1 MKTALKLIA
10 ALFFYAAF
18 SISSTSAA
26 EPEKMFFQKD
36 NVTLVVILARDT
48 DCCNYAESVKA
59 TGWKSTPS
67 KTKNQYT
74 CYLTIGEVDVA
85 LACYQGQNP
94 ERIGTRVVDINL
106 EGDHCPTDTV
116 RLLAGAGV
124 SNLIQDFKRDGYPDG
139 WNDRGCPGPSG

>member
-1 MKTALKLIA
+1 MNMENALKLIA

-26 EPEKMFFQKD
+26 EPERLFFEKA
-36 NVTLVVILARDT
+36 NVTLVVMLARDT
-48 DCCNYAESVKA
+48 DCCNYAGSVEA
-59 TGWKSTPS
+59 TGWKSMPS
-67 KTKNQYT
+67 KTKKYT

-94 ERIGTRVVDINL
+94 GRIGTRVVDINP
-106 EGDHCPTDTV
+106 ESCPTDIV

-124 SNLIQDFKRDGYPDG
+124 NNIIQNFQQNGYPDG
-139 WNDRGCPGPSG
+139 WNAEGCPGPSG